1 VDADSLFTGYNLC
14 MEFFKRNR
22 APENE
27 ANESLPVEEMVKLE
41 DSKLEPFLGT
51 LPREVKSFQ
60 LITKLLLNN
69 KRGQD

>member
-1 VDADSLFTGYNLC
+1 

-41 DSKLEPFLGT
+41 ESKLEPFLAKHGK
-51 LPREVKSFQ
+51 VVQSFQ
-60 LITKLLLNN
+60 LITKLLLND
-69 KRGQD
+69 KKGQD